1 MSEGKKL
8 FVTFY
13 PEINEIEFFIGGE
26 TKFYSV
32 KDYSEI
38 YPGKFKFRVKD
49 LFGGEE
55 YEYFEEYRDLN
66 VNDLKGLLKMLFDQ
80 TEKALELLI
89 GKRVPVTEVVYEEE
103 YEDDW

>member
-1 MSEGKKL
+1 MPENKKL

-13 PEINEIEFFIGGE
+13 PDRNEIEFFFGGE
-26 TKFYSV
+26 TKFYSI

-38 YPGKFKFRVKD
+38 YPGKFKFIVKD

-55 YEYFEEYRDLN
+55 YEYFEEYRDLG
-66 VNDLKGLLKMLFDQ
+66 VNDLRGLLKALTDQ

-89 GKRVPVTEVVYEEE
+89 GKKVTIGEVIYEEE
-103 YEDDW
+103 HEDDW